1 VPALIKEWQD
11 LVLEYG
17 FAYGKNGQALWGKT
31 TFHAITTG
39 GPQEAYGPQ
48 GYNHFTIR
56 QLLAPLEQT
65 ANLCGMKFLAPLVV
79 HRSLSLSTDAE
90 VSPHARIYQAAL
102 EALMA
107 GTLDLAAAAKA
118 ERLNDLFASDSKETV

>member
-1 VPALIKEWQD
+1 
-11 LVLEYG
+11 
-17 FAYGKNGQALWGKT
+17 
-31 TFHAITTG
+31 
-39 GPQEAYGPQ
+39 
-48 GYNHFTIR
+48 
-56 QLLAPLEQT
+56 
-65 ANLCGMKFLAPLVV
+65 MKFLAPLVV